1 MLIYLFLHFCEAITA
16 PLEWKRKD
24 KEILERD
31 LPKKGMARP
40 TIKVDTTSAVL
51 MKTQYI
57 KDLLWFA
64 GINSS
69 KLIATGDMVNAY
81 VVLIK
86 EKPFFLY
93 LE

>member
-1 MLIYLFLHFCEAITA
+1 VVPYSCQQTNKGWKTVL
-16 PLEWKRKD
+16 LECKQID
-24 KEILERD
+24 KEVLERD

-40 TIKVDTTSAVL
+40 TSKVDTTSAVL
-51 MKTQYI
+51 IKTQYI
-57 KDLLWFA
+57 WDLLWFA

-69 KLIATGDMVNAY
+69 KLIATGVIVNAY

-93 LE
+93 L